1 MQKITSSFLSLNTQD
16 ILKGAI
22 VAAASTVFSM
32 VAESVEKGQFIFD
45 FTSIWHTG
53 VAAGVAYLGKQLFTP
68 ASIIS
73 AKL

>member
-1 MQKITSSFLSLNTQD
+1 MQKITSSFLSLNIQD
-16 ILKGAI
+16 MLKGAI
-22 VAAASTVFSM
+22 VAAVSTLFAM

-45 FTSIWHTG
+45 FTTIWHTG

-73 AKL
+73 PKL